1 MSKNI
6 RVIYLYLVCLI
17 MLILSIGGFI
27 FTFNSLGDYFFPT
40 TYSNIGTVNY
50 ENSRIESLKTAITS
64 FATFIVSGLIF
75 MYNWRKIEK
84 ERKEMEE

>member
-17 MLILSIGGFI
+17 LLFIIIGSFVYSSYSIGEY
-27 FTFNSLGDYFFPT
+27 LFPT
-40 TYSNIGTVNY
+40 SYSAVGTTSY
-50 ENSRIESLKTAITS
+50 ENARIESLRVAIS
-64 FATFIVSGLIF
+64 SIATFVVSLIIF
-75 MYNWRKIEK
+75 IYHWRKIEK

>member
-6 RVIYLYLVCLI
+6 RIIYLYLVCLI
-17 MLILSIGGFI
+17 MLILVVGGFI
-27 FTFNSLGDYFFPT
+27 FTFNSLGNYLFPT
-40 TYSNIGTVNY
+40 TYSDIGTVYY
-50 ENSRIESLKTAITS
+50 ENSKIENLKTAITS

>member
-6 RVIYLYLVCLI
+6 RIIYLYLVCLI
-17 MLILSIGGFI
+17 MLVLVVGGFI
-27 FTFNSLGDYFFPT
+27 STFNSLGSYLFPT
-40 TYSNIGTVNY
+40 TYSDVGTVNY
-50 ENSRIESLKTAITS
+50 ENARIENLKSAITS

-75 MYNWRKIEK
+75 MYNWLKIEK

>member
-6 RVIYLYLVCLI
+6 RIIYLYLVCLI
-17 MLILSIGGFI
+17 MLFLVVGGFI
-27 FTFNSLGDYFFPT
+27 FTFNSFANYLFPT
-40 TYSNIGTVNY
+40 TYSDIGTVYY
-50 ENSRIESLKTAITS
+50 ENSRIENLKSAITS

-75 MYNWRKIEK
+75 IYNWKKIEK

>member
-6 RVIYLYLVCLI
+6 RIIYLYLVCLI
-17 MLILSIGGFI
+17 MLVLAVGGFI
-27 FTFNSLGDYFFPT
+27 FTFNFFGNYLFPT
-40 TYSNIGTVNY
+40 TYSNVGTVYY
-50 ENSRIESLKTAITS
+50 ENARIENLKSAITS

-75 MYNWRKIEK
+75 IYNWKKIEK